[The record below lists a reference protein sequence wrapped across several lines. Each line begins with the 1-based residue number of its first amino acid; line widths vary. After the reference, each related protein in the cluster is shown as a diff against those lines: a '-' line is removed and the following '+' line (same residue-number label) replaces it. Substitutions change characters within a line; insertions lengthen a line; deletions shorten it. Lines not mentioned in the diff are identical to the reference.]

1 MRPFFVI
8 VLLCASA
15 AAAAEFPGIE
25 FETVE
30 LSNGLRLYVAE
41 DRFQPVVTLRAVVAA
56 GDRYNPPGAAEIPL
70 LTAYGLCRG
79 IAGLEGYMLD
89 KQIEK
94 LGADFTSGNDHDA
107 IYLAGNVLEKNWL
120 EALRIF
126 SEMLIN
132 PTFPK
137 QEISLLKK
145 QRIEE
150 WKTAIEDPIA
160 LGMGYSMN
168 ALYGEAYKP
177 FDAERGVSKVSRRD
191 IARFHEKYFR
201 PERTSI
207 VVIGDF
213 ESSDAIAAL
222 RGAFEKWPRGGEAI
236 ESIKP
241 RAPAPSPPK
250 VRLIHKPGLTQATV
264 IWGLHGI
271 SRADTSRFAL
281 RVADWVLGGSGFSS
295 RLTSHLRSEG
305 GRTYGIETGHRG
317 SSDDGQYGIVLSTRY
332 EGLTATI
339 DTIRTVTVEFV
350 REGMTQEEFEQA
362 RGSILGG
369 FPIQYET
376 PWQIALGIA
385 NFLALGLS
393 LDDFRSVPSSYQ
405 AVTIE
410 KANRIASQVIRPDE
424 MIWIVV
430 GDKSKIGEDLKRH
443 FGKIQTIYY
452 KDGVGGGS
460 FIKRMRLGI
469 GGTWNSAARGPRLS
483 VLSRRV
489 FLSGTYGFGRSN
501 DTWDY
506 DHAWQATL
514 DLHRN
519 KSEYSTGSLFIGAT
533 GTSAGDVIGISPHVG
548 YRIFPYAV
556 RYHYS
561 IATDVG
567 WSFWDKGESDKDL
580 PGFYWSIGLDY
591 FF

>member
-1 MRPFFVI
+1 MRPFLVM

-15 AAAAEFPGIE
+15 ASAAEFPGIE

-56 GDRYNPPGAAEIPL
+56 GARYNPPGAAEIPL
-70 LTAYGLCRG
+70 LAALGLCRG
-79 IAGLEGYMLD
+79 IAGLEGYTLD

-94 LGADFTSGNDHDA
+94 LGARFSSGTDHDA
-107 IYLAGNVLEKNWL
+107 GYLYADVIEKNWL

-150 WKTAIEDPIA
+150 WKIEIEVPQAI
-160 LGMGYSMN
+160 GMAYSMN
-168 ALYGEAYKP
+168 ALYGGAYKP
-177 FDAERGVSKVSRRD
+177 FDAERAVSKVSRRD
-191 IARFHEKYFR
+191 IAGFHEKYFR

-236 ESIKP
+236 EPAKP
-241 RAPAPSPPK
+241 RTPVASPPK

-305 GRTYGIETGHRG
+305 GRTYGIGTVHRG
-317 SSDDGQYGIVLSTRY
+317 TSDDGQYGIVLSTRY
-332 EGLTATI
+332 DGLTATI
-339 DTIRTVTVEFV
+339 DTIRAVTMEFV
-350 REGMTQEEFEQA
+350 REGMTEKEFEQA

-369 FPIQYET
+369 FPVQYET
-376 PWQIALGIA
+376 PAQIAWGIA
-385 NFLALGLS
+385 DGLALGLS
-393 LDDFRSVPSSYQ
+393 LDDFRSDPSLFE
-405 AVTIE
+405 AVTIQE
-410 KANRIASQVIRPDE
+410 ADRVASQVIRPDE

-430 GDKSKIGEDLKRH
+430 GDKSEIGEDLKRH

-460 FIKRMRLGI
+460 FIKHIRLGI
-469 GGTWNSAARGPRLS
+469 GGTWNPAARGPRLS

-519 KSEYSTGSLFIGAT
+519 KSEYSAGSLFVGAT
-533 GTSAGDVIGISPHVG
+533 GTSAGDVKGISPHVG
-548 YRIFPYAV
+548 FRIFPYAV

-567 WSFWDKGESDKDL
+567 WSFWDKGESEKDL
-580 PGFYWSIGLDY
+580 PAFQWSIGLDY